1 MKNVLKHL
9 IGFVIIALIAF
20 VVQLLVR
27 CIQSLIRM
35 HRAKIDECDILA
47 SHMTY
52 ACIRIDQLARKVAG
66 KDDNLYRGISR
77 HYHDDFW
84 HQIDCMN
91 LSSWRLTRI
100 IASYGDFYAFS
111 GWHLGT
117 DDDEIDDIL
126 EHIADFLGVKRM
138 ANFVI
143 DDMYDELK
151 EQYPDKVTDDICKYD
166 YMLLDDETRERLKNH
181 TDDDDEDDDDENI
194 WFIDEDE

>member
-1 MKNVLKHL
+1 MLKYL

-20 VVQLLVR
+20 VIQLLIR
-27 CIQSLIRM
+27 GIQSLIRI
-35 HRAKIDECDILA
+35 HHAKDDECDILA
-47 SHMTY
+47 SQMTY
-52 ACIRIDQLARKVAG
+52 ACIRIDQLARKIAG
-66 KDDNLYRGISR
+66 EDDNLYKGISR
-77 HYHDDFW
+77 QYHDDFW
-84 HQIDCMN
+84 YQISCMS
-91 LSSWRLTRI
+91 LSTWRITRI

-117 DDDEIDDIL
+117 DDEIDDIL

-166 YMLLDDETRERLKNH
+166 YMLIDDETRERLKNH
-181 TDDDDEDDDDENI
+181 TDDDNDENI
-194 WFIDEDE
+194 WFADDEDE